1 MKEIEEDLKKRYKEH
16 HLKSEIYLWQLYIL
30 EHPKDVEA
38 YRNAIADN
46 FKKLKELNISMQ
58 EYILRT
64 ERRLTKLETI
74 ISKESDILDYLK
86 GKDSDD

>member
-1 MKEIEEDLKKRYKEH
+1 MWEH
-16 HLKSEIYLWQLYIL
+16 WMEVAQVLGFPAWAF
-30 EHPKDVEA
+30 VVA
-38 YRNAIADN
+38 YFGLSLGRQ
-46 FKKLKELNISMQ
+46 LKELNISMQ